1 MSYVLGID
9 IGSTT
14 IAAATGHR
22 GDPVPAVLGRDSHT
36 APAAVMPYGYESPLV
51 GDDAADQ
58 LPIESPQL
66 IRQQGPGPDLGA
78 PARMLGTP
86 GYDAAEALAAA
97 IGWVVDGVASVQ
109 GYLPTRLALTHPFT
123 TSTHQ
128 PDTLRR
134 VASER
139 MADAMLVPEPIA
151 AAARLNHEAPL
162 APGTLVAVCDLG
174 GTTFSATLVHRTPQ
188 GFDVIGE
195 PGVIADFGGVD
206 IDAALVAH
214 VDAVSEG
221 AVSAID
227 RHDPAGQDAHR
238 RLWLACR
245 AAKHELALRD
255 ETILEVDLPHGPV
268 HLPVSRAQLAEL
280 IHGRLAEAA
289 EVVAATVHGAG
300 VRTDDVQVALLV
312 GGASRLSIVGDLI
325 NQRTGLPTVAEA
337 LPDLTVATGAAALA
351 DTDPE
356 RFATP
361 GAAAGV
367 AAGAP
372 GDDEG
377 WPTIDPDAT
386 VVDGEMEGPDVPAPV
401 LAGLRQRIG
410 DRWLLA
416 GVIATA
422 LAVLVTA
429 GVLLASS
436 RGDDGGT
443 EAGPRR
449 SGSSTSSSTATST
462 TAGDVGPEDLLGG
475 LEPGAEGSAA
485 SGLFGEL
492 GLSGDASELEG
503 MFGGLDF
510 GGGSLGFGGSGGGSF
525 SFGSGTTTPGTD
537 PPPQTTTT
545 VKKTTTTTRPT
556 TTSTTS
562 STTTTSSSSTT
573 SSTTT
578 TTDSE
583 QGGGNEGGPGGQSGP

>member
-22 GDPVPAVLGRDSHT
+22 GDLTPCLLGRESHT
-36 APAAVMPYGYESPLV
+36 APSAVMPHGYEPPLV

-86 GYDAAEALAAA
+86 DYDAAEALAAA
-97 IGWVVDGVASVQ
+97 INWVVDRVASVQ
-109 GYLPTRLALTHPFT
+109 GYLPTRLALTHPFP

-128 PDTLRR
+128 PDTLREL
-134 VASER
+134 ASER
-139 MADAMLVPEPIA
+139 TPEAVLVPEPIA
-151 AAARLNHEAPL
+151 AAARLNHETKL
-162 APGTLVAVCDLG
+162 TPGALVAVCDLG
-174 GTTFSATLVHRTPQ
+174 GTGFSATLVQRTAQ
-188 GFDVIGE
+188 GLDVIAE
-195 PGVIADFGGVD
+195 PGVVADFGGVD

-214 VDAVSEG
+214 VDAASEG
-221 AVSAID
+221 AVSALD

-255 ETILEVDLPHGPV
+255 ETVLEVDLPHGPMR
-268 HLPVSRAQLAEL
+268 LPVSRAQLDEL
-280 IHGRLAEAA
+280 IHGRVAEMAD
-289 EVVAATVHGAG
+289 VVAATIHGAG
-300 VRTDDVQVALLV
+300 VRSDDVQVALLV

-325 NQRTGLPTVAEA
+325 NQRTGLPTIAEA

-351 DTDPE
+351 DTDPAQL
-356 RFATP
+356 ATP
-361 GAAAGV
+361 ATVAGV

-372 GDDEG
+372 GEG
-377 WPTIDPDAT
+377 LPAEDPDAT
-386 VVDGEMEGPDVPAPV
+386 VVDGEIEDADVPAPL

-422 LAVLVTA
+422 LAVLLTA
-429 GVLLASS
+429 GVLLTSS
-436 RGDDGGT
+436 QGDGDSGT

-449 SGSSTSSSTATST
+449 SDSSTGSSATTT
-462 TAGDVGPEDLLGG
+462 TASDVGPEDLFGG
-475 LEPGAEGSAA
+475 LEPGTEGSGA
-485 SGLFGEL
+485 SGLFGAL

-503 MFGGLDF
+503 LFGGLDF
-510 GGGSLGFGGSGGGSF
+510 GDGALGFGGSGGGSF
-525 SFGSGTTTPGTD
+525 SFGSGTTTPATD

-545 VKKTTTTTRPT
+545 APPKRTTTTTRPT
-556 TTSTTS
+556 TTTTEEP
-562 STTTTSSSSTT
+562 
-573 SSTTT
+573 TTT
-578 TTDSE
+578 TTAPTTTTTEEDNGGGGGGGSGG
-583 QGGGNEGGPGGQSGP
+583 QGGP